1 MKRIINGKTFNSET
15 ATTVFRLEKQ
25 EKGALRSE
33 EIGGYLDSET
43 LYRTRQGNFFLV
55 DTEIKTNFDKEG
67 FPLGAGP
74 VKRLKPLTPEGA
86 LNWLRSHNVSEEQ
99 IRQQFG
105 DHLKDM
111 TEESTIYLRVPQ
123 SLKLRLE
130 TCANN
135 KGQSL
140 NTWVMR
146 CLERAAWDGEK
157 GGAPAINPE
166 PGKADDRY
174 CEYEG

>member
-15 ATTVFRLEKQ
+15 ATTVFRLEKK
-25 EKGALRSE
+25 ERGASRSE
-33 EIGGYLDSET
+33 EIDGYLDSEI
-43 LYRTRQGNFFLV
+43 LYRTRQGYFFLV
-55 DTEIKTNFDKEG
+55 GTEIKTNFDKEG

-74 VKRLKPLTPEGA
+74 GKRLKPLTPEGA
-86 LNWLRSHNVSEEQ
+86 LNWLRSHHVSEEQ

-105 DHLKDM
+105 DHLKEM
-111 TEESTIYLRVPQ
+111 TEESTVYLRVPQ

-130 TCANN
+130 ACANN

-146 CLERAAWDGEK
+146 CLERAAWVEEE
-157 GGAPAINPE
+157 GGAPVIDPE
-166 PGKADDRY
+166 PGKAEDRY

>member
-1 MKRIINGKTFNSET
+1 MKRIINGKTFNTET
-15 ATTVFRLEKQ
+15 ATTVFCLEKQ
-25 EKGALRSE
+25 EKGASRSE
-33 EIGGYLDSET
+33 EIDGYLDSET

-67 FPLGAGP
+67 YPLGAGP
-74 VKRLKPLTPEGA
+74 VKRLKPLTSEAA
-86 LNWLRSHNVSEEQ
+86 LNWLRSHNVSEDQ

-111 TEESTIYLRVPQ
+111 TEESTVYLRVPQ

-130 TCANN
+130 ACANN
-135 KGQSL
+135 NGQSL
-140 NTWVMR
+140 NTWVML
-146 CLERAAWDGEK
+146 CLERAAWVEEK
-157 GGAPAINPE
+157 CEAPAINPE

-174 CEYEG
+174 CEYDS

>member
-1 MKRIINGKTFNSET
+1 MKRIINGKTFNSAT
-15 ATTVFRLEKQ
+15 ATVIFRLENQ

-33 EIGGYLDSET
+33 EINGYLDMET
-43 LYRTRQGNFFLV
+43 LYRTRQGYFFLV
-55 DTEIKTNFDKEG
+55 DTEIESNFDKEG
-67 FPLGAGP
+67 FPVGAGP
-74 VKRLKPLTPEGA
+74 VERLKPLTPEGA
-86 LNWLRSHNVSEEQ
+86 LNWLRSHHVSEEQ

-105 DHLKDM
+105 DHLKHM

-130 TCANN
+130 ACADN

-146 CLERAAWDGEK
+146 CLERAAWVEEE
-157 GGAPAINPE
+157 GGVPAISPE
-166 PGKADDRY
+166 PGKAEDLY
-174 CEYEG
+174 CEYSG